1 MHRQSAP
8 FTNYPT
14 YMAKHPLKTD
24 PPKERAFLVGVDIRS
39 EQSLLEVE
47 DSLEELAMLADTAGM
62 EVVGQVFQRL
72 DKPNS
77 STLIGK
83 GKLEEVKALADETM
97 ADAIIFDNELSPR
110 HQRELEKHIG
120 QKIKLLDRTALI
132 LDIFAMRASTREGA
146 LQVELAQYEYRLP
159 RLTRMWT
166 HLVRQSGGGGSS
178 SAGSVGVRGPG
189 ETQLESDR
197 REINARLAHLRKD
210 LSKVRAHRDRHRQ
223 RRKRSETP
231 VVALAGYT
239 NAGKSTLLNAISDA
253 DIYIADQLFATL
265 DPTTRRVEF
274 PDGQGVLVTD
284 TVGFIQKLPT
294 ALVAA
299 FRATL
304 EEIVEADLI
313 LHVADLTHDNAVEHM
328 DAVQQTLDELGVESP
343 KLMVFNKIDLLE
355 DPDLLAAYEAEF
367 PEAVFI
373 SAHQKLGL
381 DNLLATIQS
390 RLNMSLANVDV
401 FLPYTEG
408 HLISLMHERGQIDE
422 IEHLETGVHVIG
434 RIPHRLV
441 SRFPKTVVPDD
452 ES

>member
-1 MHRQSAP
+1 
-8 FTNYPT
+8 
-14 YMAKHPLKTD
+14 MAKHPQKTD

-39 EQSLLEVE
+39 EHSLLEVE

-62 EVVGQVFQRL
+62 EVVGQTYQRR
-72 DKPNS
+72 DTPNPS
-77 STLIGK
+77 ILIGK
-83 GKLEEVKALADETM
+83 GKLQEVKDLAEDLM

-110 HQRELEKHIG
+110 HQRELEKELG
-120 QKIKLLDRTALI
+120 KKIKLLDRTALI

-197 REINARLAHLRKD
+197 REINARIVQLRRD
-210 LSKVRAHRDRHRQ
+210 LEKVRAHRGRHRQ
-223 RRKRSETP
+223 RRQRSATP

-239 NAGKSTLLNAISDA
+239 NAGKSTLLNALTNA
-253 DIYIADQLFATL
+253 EIYIADQLFATL

-274 PDGQGVLVTD
+274 PDGQAVLLTD

-313 LHVADLTHDNAVEHM
+313 LHVADLTHDNVVEHI
-328 DAVQQTLDELGVESP
+328 DAVQQTLDELGSEAPS
-343 KLMVFNKIDLLE
+343 LMVFNKIDLME
-355 DPDLLAAYEAEF
+355 DKSLLDDYIAEF

-373 SAHQKLGL
+373 SAYQKLGL
-381 DNLLATIQS
+381 DSLFETIQS
-390 RLNMSLANVDV
+390 RLNMSLAPIDV
-401 FLPYTEG
+401 FLPYSAG
-408 HLISLMHERGQIDE
+408 QLISLIHERGQVDE
-422 IEHLETGVHVIG
+422 INHLEKGVHVIG
-434 RIPHRLV
+434 RVPQRLV
-441 SRFPKTVVPDD
+441 SRFVEGAIKND

>member
-1 MHRQSAP
+1 
-8 FTNYPT
+8 
-14 YMAKHPLKTD
+14 MAKHPQKTD
-24 PPKERAFLVGVDIRS
+24 PPKERAFLVGVDIRT
-39 EQSLLEVE
+39 EHSLLEVE

-62 EVVGQVFQRL
+62 NVVGQTYQRR
-72 DKPNS
+72 DTPNPS
-77 STLIGK
+77 ILIGK
-83 GKLEEVKALADETM
+83 GKLQEVKDLAEDLM

-110 HQRELEKHIG
+110 HQRELEKEIG
-120 QKIKLLDRTALI
+120 KKIKLLDRTALI

-197 REINARLAHLRKD
+197 REINARIVQLRRD
-210 LSKVRAHRDRHRQ
+210 LEKVRAHRGRHRQ
-223 RRKRSETP
+223 RRQRSATP

-239 NAGKSTLLNAISDA
+239 NAGKSTLLNALTNA
-253 DIYIADQLFATL
+253 EIYIADQLFATL

-274 PDGQGVLVTD
+274 PDGQAVLLTD

-313 LHVADLTHDNAVEHM
+313 LHVADLTHDNVVEHI
-328 DAVQQTLDELGVESP
+328 DAVQQTLDELGSEAPS
-343 KLMVFNKIDLLE
+343 LMVFNKIDLME
-355 DPDLLAAYEAEF
+355 DQSLLDDYISEF

-373 SAHQKLGL
+373 SAYEKQGL
-381 DNLLATIQS
+381 DSLFQTIQA
-390 RLNMSLANVDV
+390 RLNMSLEKIDV
-401 FLPYTEG
+401 FLPYSAG
-408 HLISLMHERGQIDE
+408 QLISLIHERGQVDQ
-422 IEHLETGVHVIG
+422 IEHLEDGVHVIG
-434 RIPHRLV
+434 RVPQRLV
-441 SRFPKTVVPDD
+441 ARFLEGAVKRND